1 MHQLTAYIWLRLLQS
16 LHPYFASPCSAK
28 HQICANVIRNNQN
41 FFLHYFFRTIFMKLK
56 YVIDKKYDKQFVG
69 MSNKIVRAHFDDIY
83 KNNLSYLK

>member
-1 MHQLTAYIWLRLLQS
+1 
-16 LHPYFASPCSAK
+16 
-28 HQICANVIRNNQN
+28 
-41 FFLHYFFRTIFMKLK
+41 MKLK